1 MPICYSKAPFVVVPD
16 LIMLEFWFDP
26 RVTLS
31 RKLMLLGLFAVVTVA
46 LYWMKPLSPIAILL
60 FLGCGLIFLICR
72 YCKIHFTRGQNLL
85 ARLLHWIP
93 IAALLAVIFM
103 QYQHGD
109 ILILGAQGIGL
120 MALAACL
127 FSPFSLLK
135 PKASSC

>member
-16 LIMLEFWFDP
+16 LLMLEFWFDP

-31 RKLMLLGLFAVVTVA
+31 RKLMLLGLLTLVTVA

-72 YCKIHFTRGQNLL
+72 YCKIHFSQNQNFL
-85 ARLLHWIP
+85 ARLLHWLP
-93 IAALLAVIFM
+93 IAALLAVVFL

-109 ILILGAQGIGL
+109 ILILGIQGIGF
-120 MALAACL
+120 MALSACL
-127 FSPFSLLK
+127 FSPLSLLK
-135 PKASSC
+135 IKEA